1 MKKTLLVLSLLGL
14 GLASCSHAAP
24 ETSSESISSE
34 PPSSFSSSEE
44 KAPSSEEGS
53 SSFESSEEDTSEEA
67 EIEKISEQ
75 RTALCLGSVDK
86 GMGFPTLFFSIAP
99 DVPYFELDQ
108 FTTFFSIASGTRCL
122 EAEGNTIHNTASN
135 IDIVFD
141 VEKNTISTTDLD
153 QAINFSGTSIPGD
166 PLTAKND
173 VIATI
178 DESKSSYT
186 KGKEITIKLSDYK
199 ARLVEYNNMTF
210 VPFAF
215 LNAIFCQNAGAPI
228 TFNGDDYYLMDEQAM
243 IEKENGEYVL
253 TSYGESFYEGS
264 LSEVTERSESYA
276 SYFYYSFLFQ
286 MQYFNGKAPENLD
299 AKLEELGLK
308 EKMLSKD
315 SKVADEALATAVAE
329 VFHDGGHTAFIMRGM
344 SCPFDVSE
352 NKRLAS
358 LLDGYDSRYTS
369 TNDEYEKMKA
379 LRGEK
384 KAYEKEG
391 STAIIRFDSF
401 DATSSFIERGQ
412 TSYPSLDALRS
423 DYESDNPST
432 FALLYFTFKD
442 IEEDGSI
449 KNVVFDVTMNGGGD
463 TNALG
468 YALSFMSDNPI
479 KINFKNTLTGALY
492 SEAVSYDNDL
502 DKETDKDSYQ
512 GKCNFYILTSNFSFS
527 CANAFPC
534 IAKDNGLA
542 TIIGERSGGGDCA
555 AKLMTSIEGS
565 SYQTSGTASITHED
579 GTSVDNG
586 QSVDYDYPM
595 NDFYDI
601 TKLNSFIEELGL

>member
-14 GLASCSHAAP
+14 GLASCSPAAP
-24 ETSSESISSE
+24 AASSEPVSNE
-34 PPSSFSSSEE
+34 PPSSFSISEDESTSSEE
-44 KAPSSEEGS
+44 
-53 SSFESSEEDTSEEA
+53 FDSSEEDGSE
-67 EIEKISEQ
+67 EIEKINEQ

-86 GMGFPTLFFSIAP
+86 GMGFPTLFFNIAP

-122 EAEGNTIHNTASN
+122 EAEGNTIHNTASSV
-135 IDIVFD
+135 DIVFD
-141 VEKNTISTTDLD
+141 VEKNTISTSDLD

-199 ARLVEYNNMTF
+199 AKLVEYNNMTF
-210 VPFAF
+210 VPFSF

-228 TFNGDDYYLMDEQAM
+228 AFNGDDYYLMDEQAM
-243 IEKENGEYVL
+243 VEKEDGEYVL
-253 TSYGESFYEGS
+253 TSYGENFYEGS

-286 MQYFNGKAPENLD
+286 MQYFNGKAPESLD

-308 EKMLSKD
+308 EKMFSKD

-329 VFHDGGHTAFIMRGM
+329 IFHDGGHTAFIMRGM

-358 LLDGYDSRYTS
+358 LLDGCDSRYTS
-369 TNDEYEKMKA
+369 TNEEYEKMKT

-384 KAYEKEG
+384 KTYEKEG
-391 STAIIRFDSF
+391 STAVIRFDSF
-401 DATSSFIERGQ
+401 DATPSFIERGQ
-412 TSYPSLDALRS
+412 TSYPSIDTLRS
-423 DYESDNPST
+423 DYESENPST

-442 IEEDGSI
+442 IEEDSSI
-449 KNVVFDVTMNGGGD
+449 ENVVFDVTMNGGGD

-468 YALSFMSDNPI
+468 YALSFMSDDPI
-479 KINFKNTLTGALY
+479 KINFKNTFTGALY

-512 GKCNFYILTSNFSFS
+512 GKYNFYILTSSFSFS

-542 TIIGERSGGGDCA
+542 QIIGEKSGGGDCA

-579 GTSVDNG
+579 GTSVDDG
-586 QSVDYDYPM
+586 QSVDYVYSM
-595 NDFYDI
+595 NDFYDVA
-601 TKLNSFIEELGL
+601 KLNSFIEGLAS

>member
-14 GLASCSHAAP
+14 GLASCSPTAPAA
-24 ETSSESISSE
+24 SSEPISSE
-34 PPSSFSSSEE
+34 PPSSFSISEDETTSSDDFDSFEEDSSEE
-44 KAPSSEEGS
+44 V
-53 SSFESSEEDTSEEA
+53 

-75 RTALCLGSVDK
+75 RTALCLGSADK
-86 GMGFPTLFFSIAP
+86 GMGFPTLFFNIAP

-135 IDIVFD
+135 VDIVFD
-141 VEKNTISTTDLD
+141 VEKNTISTSDLD
-153 QAINFSGTSIPGD
+153 QAINFSGASIPGD

-186 KGKEITIKLSDYK
+186 KGKEITIQLSDYK
-199 ARLVEYNNMTF
+199 TKLVEYNNMTF
-210 VPFAF
+210 VPFSF

-228 TFNGDDYYLMDEQAM
+228 AFNGDDYYLMDEQAM
-243 IEKENGEYVL
+243 VEKEDGEYVL

-286 MQYFNGKAPENLD
+286 MQYFNGKAPESLD

-315 SKVADEALATAVAE
+315 SKAADEALATAVAE
-329 VFHDGGHTAFIMRGM
+329 IFHDGGHTAFIMRGM

-369 TNDEYEKMKA
+369 TNEEYEKMKT

-384 KAYEKEG
+384 KTYEKEG
-391 STAIIRFDSF
+391 STAVIRFDSF
-401 DATSSFIERGQ
+401 DATPSFIERGQ
-412 TSYPSLDALRS
+412 TSYPSIDTLRS

-442 IEEDGSI
+442 IEEDSSI

-468 YALSFMSDNPI
+468 YALSFMSDDPI
-479 KINFKNTLTGALY
+479 KINFKNTFTGALY

-512 GKCNFYILTSNFSFS
+512 GKYNFYILTSNYSFS

-542 TIIGERSGGGDCA
+542 KTIGEKSGGGDCA

-565 SYQTSGTASITHED
+565 SYQTSGTASIRHED
-579 GTSVDNG
+579 GTSVDDG
-586 QSVDYDYPM
+586 QSVDYVYSM
-595 NDFYDI
+595 NDFYDVA
-601 TKLNSFIEELGL
+601 KLNSFIEGLAS

>member
-1 MKKTLLVLSLLGL
+1 MKKTLFVLSLLGL
-14 GLASCSHAAP
+14 GLASCSP
-24 ETSSESISSE
+24 TTQGTSSEPISSE
-34 PPSSFSSSEE
+34 SPSSFSISEDETTSSEE
-44 KAPSSEEGS
+44 
-53 SSFESSEEDTSEEA
+53 FDSSEEDSSEEA
-67 EIEKISEQ
+67 EIEKISEK

-86 GMGFPTLFFSIAP
+86 GMGFPTLFFNIAP

-135 IDIVFD
+135 VDIVFD

-199 ARLVEYNNMTF
+199 AKLVEYNNMTF
-210 VPFAF
+210 VPFSF

-228 TFNGDDYYLMDEQAM
+228 AFNGDDYYLMDEQAM
-243 IEKENGEYVL
+243 VEKEDGEFVL

-286 MQYFNGKAPENLD
+286 MQYFNGKAPVNLD
-299 AKLEELGLK
+299 AKLDELGLK

-329 VFHDGGHTAFIMRGM
+329 IFHDGGHTAFIMRGM

-352 NKRLAS
+352 NKRLVS

-369 TNDEYEKMKA
+369 ANEEYEKMKT

-391 STAIIRFDSF
+391 STAVIRFDSF

-412 TSYPSLDALRS
+412 TSYPSIDTLRS

-442 IEEDGSI
+442 IEEDSSI

-468 YALSFMSDNPI
+468 YALSFMSDDPI
-479 KINFKNTLTGALY
+479 KINFKNTFTGALY

-512 GKCNFYILTSNFSFS
+512 GKYNFYILTSSFSFS

-534 IAKDNGLA
+534 IAKDNALA
-542 TIIGERSGGGDCA
+542 QIIGERSGGGDCA

-565 SYQTSGTASITHED
+565 SYQTSGTASIRRED

-586 QSVDYDYPM
+586 QEVDYAYAL

-601 TKLNSFIEELGL
+601 TKLNSFIEGLAA